1 VVLAPAVS
9 GGSSLAHKIAF
20 AQFTIALCLDRGFNK
35 PFISPP
41 LAAISLIVKSP
52 SPLRA
57 LSLSLS
63 LTLAFSLS
71 LSVIQLEK
79 QGVRVLGLRG
89 DEQRKTEG
97 VWATKEQEDKARVH
111 LSLFLF

>member
-20 AQFTIALCLDRGFNK
+20 AQFTIAYASTVVSTNLSSHHR
-35 PFISPP
+35 SPP
-41 LAAISLIVKSP
+41 YRQSLSHHHRYV
-52 SPLRA
+52 